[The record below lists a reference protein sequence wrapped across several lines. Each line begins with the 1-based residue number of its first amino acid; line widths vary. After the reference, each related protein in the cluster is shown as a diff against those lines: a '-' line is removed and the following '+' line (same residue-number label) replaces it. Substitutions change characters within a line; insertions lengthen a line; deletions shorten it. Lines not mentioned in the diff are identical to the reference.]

1 MSLAQL
7 LNQNSYLLTALAIFL
22 MASIFVIARFRK
34 TPPAWFALIVLG
46 MILVAG
52 DLVLRVGAGEIES
65 TAQFDRILS
74 THQPLVLE
82 IYSNY

>member
-22 MASIFVIARFRK
+22 IAAIFVIARFRK
-34 TPPAWFALIVLG
+34 RPRAWFALIVLG
-46 MILVAG
+46 MVLVAG
-52 DLVLRVGAGEIES
+52 DLVLRVGASEIES
-65 TAQFDRILS
+65 TAQFEQVLS
-74 THQPLVLE
+74 AHQPFVLE